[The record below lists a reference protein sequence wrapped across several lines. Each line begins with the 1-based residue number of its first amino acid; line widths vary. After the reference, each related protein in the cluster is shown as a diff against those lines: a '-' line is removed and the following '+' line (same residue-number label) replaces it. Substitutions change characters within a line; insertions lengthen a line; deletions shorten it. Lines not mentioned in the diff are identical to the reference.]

1 MKYLHTAILFF
12 SLTFFST
19 ILIAQTRTVHIFV
32 ALADNDNQGIV
43 RVPDGIGNGQDPRT
57 NLYWGCGYGIKT
69 YFSKRSGDWKVLKTI
84 KNPKPGVLERILFK
98 HVRKDVYLLADAYDG
113 REIKQTTI
121 DFLQASG
128 GNQLQTITYEGKTLP
143 FGGGANLQAYIGHD
157 GLMGDF
163 ELDMTITPANDKK
176 RDVIILACRS
186 KAFFNEYIEQSK
198 ANPLIWTSG
207 LMAPEA
213 YTIEWALDGWV
224 LGETDLQ
231 IRERAASAY
240 NHYQKCGMR
249 GARNLLRTGWGKTK

>member
-1 MKYLHTAILFF
+1 MKTLSITLLF
-12 SLTFFST
+12 LTFTTALVFS
-19 ILIAQTRTVHIFV
+19 QTRTVHVFV

-43 RVPDGIGNGQDPRT
+43 RVPKAIGNGQDPKN

-69 YFSKRSGDWKVLKTI
+69 YFSKHSGDWILLKTI
-84 KNPKPGVLERILFK
+84 KDPKPSILERLLFK
-98 HVRKDVYLLADAYDG
+98 HKQQEVFLLADAYDG

-128 GNQLQTITYEGKTLP
+128 GNQVQTINYNGKTLP

-163 ELDMTITPANDKK
+163 FLDMTITPANDQK
-176 RDVIILACRS
+176 RDVIILACYS
-186 KAFFNEYIEQSK
+186 KAYFNEYIEQSK
-198 ANPLIWTSG
+198 ANPLVWTNG

-213 YTIEWALDGWV
+213 YTLEWALDGWV
-224 LGETDLQ
+224 LGETNAQ

-249 GARNLLRTGWGKTK
+249 GARNLLRTGW